1 MLSGIDYIYS
11 NEVAGNG
18 YISVFSCFDDLKG
31 TLYVGLVVRVGQG
44 GCAALAKIVQI
55 SGGN

>member
-31 TLYVGLVVRVGQG
+31 TLYDGLVVRVGQG
-44 GCAALAKIVQI
+44 VVQL
-55 SGGN
+55 SQKLSR